1 MAYYKQKLNIWLGK
15 NLFCKKKQPKKQPFL
30 GGHDSG
36 TLAGVL
42 TFGQEL
48 YSICIAV

>member
-15 NLFCKKKQPKKQPFL
+15 TYFVKKNNLKTTFL